1 MWRKGKHLHTDCGNA
16 MVKPLGKIVQR
27 FLKKKKKGRK
37 TIWSRNSTLGYIP
50 KIINS

>member
-27 FLKKKKKGRK
+27 FLKKKKKVEKQYGPE
-37 TIWSRNSTLGYIP
+37 ILLWGIYP
-50 KIINS
+50 K